1 MKSENKTNEL
11 DLFLGIDTHKKSWK
25 VAFYTK
31 DSAFKTL
38 SMEPDAQKLRNYLD
52 KHFQG
57 WNYFSVY
64 EAGFCGFAVHRELI
78 NAGIQN
84 IVINPAD
91 VPTTDKEEKR
101 KSDSIDCRK
110 LARCLRNNE
119 LECIYIPSQQLE
131 SDRQLVRYRNRQL
144 LKDHTMNV
152 NRLKSFLKLR
162 GISSP
167 NDIAER
173 WNKKYEDWVA
183 SLEFPNE
190 SDKAIRDSLLAEIK
204 RIQTAIKDIESKI
217 RKLAQSSA
225 YKQQVDLLTT
235 IPGVGLLSA
244 MTILTEI
251 GDISRF
257 KNLDQLCA
265 FVGLT
270 PNTSGSGE
278 KEYVGKRSK
287 RGNKHL
293 FWILNQCAWRIKS
306 EDPALLKT
314 YQQLCQRMDGSE
326 AIIRIMKS
334 LISRIRHVLIK
345 QESYQCGIEK

>member
-1 MKSENKTNEL
+1 MKSANKTNEL
-11 DLFLGIDTHKKSWK
+11 ALFLGIDVHKKSWK
-25 VAFYTK
+25 VAFYTR
-31 DSAFKTL
+31 DTAFKTL
-38 SMEPDAQKLRNYLD
+38 SMEPDAQKLRKYLD

-64 EAGFCGFAVHRELI
+64 EAGFCGFSVHRELI
-78 NAGIQN
+78 NNSIQN

-101 KSDSIDCRK
+101 KSDKIDCRK

-119 LECIYIPSQQLE
+119 LECIYIPSKQLE
-131 SDRQLVRYRNRQL
+131 SDRQFIRTRNRL
-144 LKDHTMNV
+144 FLKDHTRNV

-167 NDIAER
+167 DDIVER
-173 WNKKYEDWVA
+173 WNKKFENWVA
-183 SLEFPNE
+183 SLELPNE
-190 SDKAIRDSLLAEIK
+190 SDEAVRDALLSEIK
-204 RIQTAIKDIESKI
+204 SIQATLKDLDSKI
-217 RKLAQSSA
+217 RKLAKSHA
-225 YKQQVDLLTT
+225 YKDQVELLTS
-235 IPGVGLLSA
+235 IPGVGVLSA

-251 GDISRF
+251 GDMRRF

-265 FVGLT
+265 FIGLM
-270 PNTSGSGE
+270 PNTSASGE
-278 KEYVGKRSK
+278 KEYIGKRSK

-314 YQQLCQRMDGSE
+314 YQQLCQRMNGND
-326 AIIRIMKS
+326 AIIRIMNS
-334 LISRIRHVLIK
+334 LISRIRHVLQK
-345 QESYQCGIEK
+345 QEPYQCGIEK